1 MTKNLTKILTILLLE
16 SHFLSLYK
24 NMTKQRVVNHGAIQK
39 VRYLHNG
46 ILIPFT
52 CVIFRQSYLI
62 TSPVLFK
69 LWSGRKK

>member
-1 MTKNLTKILTILLLE
+1 MA
-16 SHFLSLYK
+16 
-24 NMTKQRVVNHGAIQK
+24 KQRVVNHGAIQK

-62 TSPVLFK
+62 TSPLLFK
-69 LWSGRKK
+69 LWSGRKNNLCIHGCFSFNNDYFK